1 MYVWSDREQWLVPIH
16 LSTRTWGLEP
26 TTYLDSSEIPYI
38 INSSGAVCVSVG
50 GLWALYVM
58 VEEKSA
64 HKVDDKELRAII
76 YDYIRLEGVGG
87 GWGGGGGG
95 GIIILNAEIH
105 VTRSTRLG
113 SVQATQQQQLYCSW
127 WANKEHC
134 DERVVWMVVYSISG
148 QPTTTT
154 WFVGQVGLNPD
165 KIRRTYDNNSPIPS
179 PMMTL
184 EG

>member
-1 MYVWSDREQWLVPIH
+1 M
-16 LSTRTWGLEP
+16 
-26 TTYLDSSEIPYI
+26 
-38 INSSGAVCVSVG
+38 CVSVG

-76 YDYIRLEGVGG
+76 YDYIRLE
-87 GWGGGGGG
+87 GGGGG

-134 DERVVWMVVYSISG
+134 DERVVWWCTALAASR
-148 QPTTTT
+148 Q
-154 WFVGQVGLNPD
+154 
-165 KIRRTYDNNSPIPS
+165 RRRD
-179 PMMTL
+179 L
-184 EG
+184 LAK